1 MDLEK
6 FSKVTIILRGYTYKE
21 TRTIV
26 EALSKSKIN
35 SVEITMNT
43 VGGKDILEKI
53 IGEYGDRMSIGAG
66 TVTNKKDLL
75 DVVKIG
81 AKFALSPIV
90 WDKEM
95 FDICR
100 ENNVVSVPGAYS
112 PSEIYQCFELGA
124 DIVKIFPA
132 GIVTPKFFKDIMA
145 PMGPLKLMAV
155 GGVNEKNAAEFFANG
170 AGYVGIGSGIFTKE
184 DVASEN
190 YAKLAERLKS
200 LEIAAGL

>member
-1 MDLEK
+1 MDIER
-6 FSKVTIILRGYTYKE
+6 FSKITIILRGYTYKE

-43 VGGKDILEKI
+43 VGGKEILEKI
-53 IGEYGDRMSIGAG
+53 IGEYGNRMSIGAG

-75 DVVKIG
+75 DVIKIG
-81 AKFALSPIV
+81 AKFALSPVI

-100 ENNVVSVPGAYS
+100 DNDVVSIPGAFT
-112 PSEIYQCFELGA
+112 PSEIYQSFKLGA

-132 GIVTPKFFKDIMA
+132 GIATPKFFKDIMA

-155 GGVNEKNAAEFFANG
+155 GGVNEKNIAEFFANG
-170 AGYVGIGSGIFTKE
+170 ASYAGIGSGIFTKE